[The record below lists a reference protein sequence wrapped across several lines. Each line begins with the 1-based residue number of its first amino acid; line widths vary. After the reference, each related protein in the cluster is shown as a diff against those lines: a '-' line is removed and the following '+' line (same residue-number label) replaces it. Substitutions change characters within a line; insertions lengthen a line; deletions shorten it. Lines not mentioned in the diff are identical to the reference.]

1 MDFTALYCDVDD
13 FFKNYQKISSPS
25 KNTYL
30 SNKRK
35 YKKRKG
41 KLSCSE
47 VMTICIAYHQ
57 SGYKNFKTF
66 YLNHLMKYHY
76 HLFPNLVSYN
86 RFIELM
92 RGIIE
97 LLALYLESRFEKATG
112 ISYIDSTP
120 IQVCKPKRMMRNKV
134 FKNVAKKG
142 KSTIGWF
149 FGFKVHIIINECGGL
164 LAAKFTQAN
173 VDDRSPVLGM
183 VKNIFGKL
191 YGDKGYISKKL
202 TENLLE
208 SGINLI
214 TGIKKNMKN
223 KLYTLVD
230 KILLRKRPIVETV
243 NDQLKNISNIEHSRH
258 RSQNNFIVNLLSG
271 LIAYTHQAKKP
282 KISGVSRTI
291 LALI

>member
-1 MDFTALYCDVDD
+1 MDFTDLYCNVDD
-13 FFKNYQKISSPS
+13 FVKNHQKISLPY
-25 KNTYL
+25 KVVCLPNKTTY
-30 SNKRK
+30 KPRK
-35 YKKRKG
+35 S
-41 KLSCSE
+41 KLSHSE

-66 YLNHLMKYHY
+66 YLNYLMKYHY
-76 HLFPNLVSYN
+76 RLFPNLVSYN

-92 RGIIE
+92 KEITE
-97 LLALYLESRFEKATG
+97 LLSFYLVSRFEKPTG

-120 IQVCKPKRMMRNKV
+120 IQVCKPKRMSRNKV
-134 FKNVAKKG
+134 FKGVATKG

-149 FGFKVHIIINECGGL
+149 FGFKLHIIINESGGL
-164 LAAKFTQAN
+164 LAVKFTQAN
-173 VDDRSPVLGM
+173 IDDRSPVLGM
-183 VKNIFGKL
+183 AKNIFGKL
-191 YGDKGYISKKL
+191 YGDKGYISKQL
-202 TENLLE
+202 TENLIK

-230 KILLRKRPIVETV
+230 KILLRKRSIVETV

-271 LIAYTHQAKKP
+271 LIAYTHQLKKP
-282 KISGVSRTI
+282 KISGVTRTI
-291 LALI
+291 LALT